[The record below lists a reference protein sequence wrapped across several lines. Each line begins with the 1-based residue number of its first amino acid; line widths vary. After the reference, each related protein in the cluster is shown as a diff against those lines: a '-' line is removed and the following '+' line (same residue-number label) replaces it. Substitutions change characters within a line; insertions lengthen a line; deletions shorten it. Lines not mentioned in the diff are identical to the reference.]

1 MLNSDNKKYLY
12 RQKALKHYYE
22 NLDYYRNYYNIN
34 KSKLIQYSKDYKK
47 KQNFNNLITSK
58 EKKGLVILRGNFT
71 VHFD

>member
-47 KQNFNNLITSK
+47 KQNFNNLITGK
-58 EKKGLVILRGNFT
+58 EKKGLVIQRGIFT